1 MSKVGKI
8 PVAIPEWVVV
18 VLEKWVVNVKWPK
31 WELSY
36 ALPQWVIMKQEDS
49 FLSFSV
55 EDVYTQKNFWGLAR
69 NLVKNMVEGVKN
81 WFEKKLLIMG
91 VWYGAQLQWK
101 TLVLSLGLSHKI
113 NYEIPDSISET
124 KVEQDPKWNTIVT
137 LSSIDKQQVGE
148 VAAKIRSFRK
158 PEPYKG
164 KWVRYIDEF
173 VKLKPGKSAK

>member
-8 PVAIPEWVVV
+8 PVTIPEWVVV
-18 VLEKWVVNVKWPK
+18 VLENGVVNVKWPK

-36 ALPQWVIMKQEDS
+36 TLNQGVIMTQEDNA
-49 FLSFSV
+49 LNFSV
-55 EDVYTQKNFWGLAR
+55 EDINTQKNFWGLAR

-101 TLVLSLGLSHKI
+101 TLVLSLGFSHKI
-113 NYEIPDSISET
+113 NYEIPASISEI

-164 KWVRYIDEF
+164 KWVRYVDEF
-173 VKLKPGKSAK
+173 IKLKPGKSAK